1 MPLEAY
7 VVILVLLVVVLGLA
21 TFWCGAEGHR
31 GGALLLGLA
40 MVGVLWGG
48 VSTLTGM
55 DEEMAKKREATLRR
69 ELPGMTQQAK
79 VWCEEHRIYPITLER
94 ARPSLPEAP
103 WDFQVTYTDLE
114 GVVRGVRVTCP
125 PGDRC
130 YLAPGEGK

>member
-1 MPLEAY
+1 MSLEAY
-7 VVILVLLVVVLGLA
+7 VVILFLLLMGLGVA
-21 TFWCGAEGHR
+21 ASWCGAKGYR
-31 GGALLLGLA
+31 GGALFLGLA
-40 MVGVLWGG
+40 VASVLWGG
-48 VSTLTGM
+48 SINLADMEG
-55 DEEMAKKREATLRR
+55 EMAKKREATLRR

-94 ARPSLPEAP
+94 ARPSLPEAT

>member
-7 VVILVLLVVVLGLA
+7 VVILVLLLVVLGVA
-21 TFWCGAEGHR
+21 AFWCGAEGHR
-31 GGALLLGLA
+31 GGALFLGLA
-40 MVGVLWGG
+40 MVSVLWGG
-48 VSTLTGM
+48 TITLAGM
-55 DEEMAKKREATLRR
+55 DEGRAQKREVTLRR